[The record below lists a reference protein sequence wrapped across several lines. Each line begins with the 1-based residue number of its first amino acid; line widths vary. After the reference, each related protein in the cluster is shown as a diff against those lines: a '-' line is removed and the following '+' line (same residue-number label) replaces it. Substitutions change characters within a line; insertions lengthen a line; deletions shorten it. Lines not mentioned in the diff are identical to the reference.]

1 MAYNCQVLIETEAI
15 AGIGLSPSEEI
26 INMAQ
31 FCRCNALLSLAL
43 NEEGEGC
50 RYVAKADT
58 DQGVVDDMVAHMAKV
73 HEVDGTEL
81 VGNIKAATKSTRR

>member
-1 MAYNCQVLIETEAI
+1 MVK
-15 AGIGLSPSEEI
+15 
-26 INMAQ
+26 

-58 DQGVVDDMVAHMAKV
+58 EQAVVDDMIGHMSKV
-73 HEVDGTEL
+73 HQVDATEL
-81 VGNIKAATKSTRR
+81 VGNIKWAVKTTRR